1 MRLTAYV
8 NGIRVGWFTQIDGRA
23 ITLEYDRAWQQRP
36 SRVELSLSMPKTSS
50 SA

>member
-36 SRVELSLSMPKTSS
+36 SRVAVAVDAQDSS